1 MKNFWILW
9 PKGANYEACEQ
20 TTSALWKIRI
30 SEIPKFVFKADF
42 FSEKWLL
49 VGRRGGVNN
58 LGRSLEKRFLVLY

>member
-1 MKNFWILW
+1 MRLVSRPLQRYRK
-9 PKGANYEACEQ
+9 
-20 TTSALWKIRI
+20 
-30 SEIPKFVFKADF
+30 SESPKFLNLSFKADF